1 MKVFLAGAIGAV
13 GRRLLPRDGCRAALA
28 AGADATAVAA

>member
-1 MKVFLAGAIGAV
+1 MKVFLAV
-13 GRRLLPRDGCRAALA
+13 RRRRRTDGPPRDGCRAALA